1 MDAATSITVSKV
13 YLVDDAIEVRRRLAR
28 LLGAIAGVE
37 IAGEGEDA
45 DEALEGILE
54 SHADV
59 VVTDVRVAGG
69 NSLALIETLSRV
81 RPAIVKVVLTN
92 HTARAF
98 RDACAAAGAE
108 FFFDKTAEFDAA
120 CRAIQAIA
128 QSRRR
133 ARA

>member
-1 MDAATSITVSKV
+1 MDAATSTTVSKV

-28 LLGAIAGVE
+28 LLGAIAGVK

-45 DEALEGILE
+45 EEALEGILE

-59 VVTDVRVAGG
+59 VVMDVRLAGG
-69 NSLALIETLSRV
+69 SSLALIEALSRA
-81 RPAIVKVVLTN
+81 RPSIIKIVLTN

-98 RDACAAAGAE
+98 RDACAAAGAD

-120 CRAIQAIA
+120 CRAIEAIA
-128 QSRRR
+128 QSRR
-133 ARA
+133 ARS